1 MKYKVIENFL
11 DKKTCE
17 ELIDHSRNIILNNN
31 VDVININ
38 RKSITSSSKLFSK
51 LLESSDNWQK
61 LYKKLILKNF

>member
-1 MKYKVIENFL
+1 MKYKVIENFI

-38 RKSITSSSKLFSK
+38 RSLLLLQVNYFQNSWRHQKIGKSFI
-51 LLESSDNWQK
+51 
-61 LYKKLILKNF
+61 KKLTLKNF